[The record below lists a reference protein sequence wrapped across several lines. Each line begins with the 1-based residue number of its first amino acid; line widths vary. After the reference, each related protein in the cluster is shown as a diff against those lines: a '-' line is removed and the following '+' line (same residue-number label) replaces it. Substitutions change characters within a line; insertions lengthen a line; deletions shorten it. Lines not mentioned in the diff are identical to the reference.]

1 MNNFEEKLAHSLD
14 HIEDSR
20 VKEAM
25 LYSLC
30 APAKRL
36 RPSMLYGVLKGYGV
50 NEEQGDKCAIAI
62 EMIHSYSLIHDDL
75 PCMDDDD
82 LRRGKKTCHKQFDEA
97 TALLAGDGLLTEA
110 FGYVAN
116 ATYNNAINNDLVTEF
131 VKACGS
137 NGMILG
143 QMIDLLSEN
152 KKVDYDTIK
161 KIDLLKT
168 GCLFSL
174 ALVCG
179 CIIANRRGD
188 IEVWRNIGFKLG
200 LAFQIQDDCLDVTS
214 NEATLGK
221 SMSDEKNQ
229 KTTFVSEL
237 GFDQAQ
243 QLYLQYFEEIENEVK
258 KCNIHSES
266 ILNLFNII
274 KNRNH

>member
-1 MNNFEEKLAHSLD
+1 MNNFEEKLVHCLD
-14 HIEDSR
+14 HLEDSR

-36 RPSMLYGVLKGYGV
+36 RPRLLYAVLKAYGI

-75 PCMDDDD
+75 PCMDNDD
-82 LRRGKKTCHKQFDEA
+82 LRRGQKTCHKQFDEA
-97 TALLAGDGLLTEA
+97 TALLAGDALIGEA
-110 FGYVAN
+110 FGYVN
-116 ATYNNAINNDLVTEF
+116 QSTYNNQINSDLIQEF
-131 VKACGS
+131 VKAIGP

-152 KKVDYDTIK
+152 KKIDYETIR

-168 GCLFSL
+168 GCLFALS
-174 ALVCG
+174 LVCG
-179 CIIANRRGD
+179 CIIANRKAD
-188 IEVWRNIGFKLG
+188 IEVWRNVGYKLG
-200 LAFQIQDDCLDVTS
+200 LAFQIQDDCLDVIS
-214 NEATLGK
+214 SEEVLGK
-221 SMSDEKNQ
+221 SVSDEKNQ

-237 GFDQAQ
+237 GFENAQ
-243 QLYLQYFEEIENEVK
+243 KLYLKYFDEIENDIK
-258 KCNIHSES
+258 RCNVHSEA
-266 ILNLFNII
+266 ILELFNLI

>member
-152 KKVDYDTIK
+152 KKIDYDTIK